1 MIRLYNGKVLSMN
14 GHTDIKDYEVWVEED
29 MILYVGPASPHDH
42 PVFDREIDL
51 KGNLLMP
58 GFKNAHTHSAMTF
71 VRTFADGLPLQEWL
85 FTRIFPLE
93 AKLTPEAVYAF
104 TRLAT
109 LEYLAGGV
117 TSTFDMYFHRDAYVQ
132 ANIDS
137 GFRTVLCGA
146 LTAGDDLSVGEM
158 DFLKYNRI
166 HPLIGY
172 RFGIHAEYT
181 CNTDVLM
188 VMKQMVDEHKASF
201 WCHNSE
207 TRREVE
213 ECIERH
219 GLTPTAL
226 FEEYGLFEHGGGGFH
241 CVYLNEEDMDIFR
254 RRNLWAVSCP
264 ASNAKL
270 ASGIAPITELQ
281 KRKINLA
288 IGTDGPSSNNALNMF
303 REMYLM
309 SVLQKLQQQDAA
321 AGDAAAILKMATS
334 GGARAMGLNDCD
346 AIAPGK
352 KADMIVI
359 DLHRPNMQPVH
370 DTVKNLVYSGSD
382 SNVVM
387 TMIGGKVLYENGVF
401 HIGDTPEHIY
411 EMARRETDKIV
422 NG

>member
-1 MIRLYNGKVLSMN
+1 MIRLYNGKLLSMN

-29 MILYVGPASPHDH
+29 MILYVGPASNDH

-71 VRTFADGLPLQEWL
+71 LRTYADGLPLQEWL
-85 FTRIFPLE
+85 FTKIFPLE
-93 AKLTPEAVYAF
+93 AKLSPEAVYAF

-109 LEYLAGGV
+109 LEYLAGGI
-117 TSTFDMYFHRDAYVQ
+117 TSTFDMYFYRDAYVQ
-132 ANIDS
+132 ACIDS

-146 LTAGDDLSVGEM
+146 LSAGDDLSVGEM
-158 DFLKYNRI
+158 DYLKYNRI

-181 CNTDVLM
+181 SNTDVLM
-188 VMKQMVDEHKASF
+188 VMKQMVDEHKAGF

-207 TRREVE
+207 TRREVD

-241 CVYLNEEDMDIFR
+241 CVYLNDEDMDIFR

-270 ASGIAPITELQ
+270 ASGIAPITEMQ
-281 KRKINLA
+281 KRKLNLA
-288 IGTDGPSSNNALNMF
+288 IGTDGPSSNNSLNMF

-309 SVLQKLQQQDAA
+309 SVLQKLRQQDAA
-321 AGDAAAILKMATS
+321 AGDAASILKMATS
-334 GGARAMGLNDCD
+334 GGALAMGLTDCD

-359 DLHRPNMQPVH
+359 DLHKPNMQPVH

-401 HIGDTPEHIY
+401 HIGDSPEHIY
-411 EMARRETDKIV
+411 EMARRETDRIV